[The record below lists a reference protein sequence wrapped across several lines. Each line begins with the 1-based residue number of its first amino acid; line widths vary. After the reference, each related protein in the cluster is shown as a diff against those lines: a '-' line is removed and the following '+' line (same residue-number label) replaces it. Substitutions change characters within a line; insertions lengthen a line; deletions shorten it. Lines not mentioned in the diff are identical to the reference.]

1 MYKVVYS
8 DVGTN
13 NLYSVIGSR
22 QTDASSKAV
31 RDFSIEYKIN
41 EWTYPKVNG
50 TNLMCFSKL
59 SSAKDFINTLGER
72 INLKIFKCTVKG
84 ARKKG
89 FFVSAWILDIQFVE
103 ELYKQKRMRKKITC
117 EDYRECVYPN
127 TVFCSAIK
135 LLYEVK

>member
-59 SSAKDFINTLGER
+59 SSAKDFINSLEQHT
-72 INLKIFKCTVKG
+72 NLKIFKCTVKG

-89 FFVSAWILDIQFVE
+89 FFVTAMFLDIKDTK
-103 ELYKQKRMRKKITC
+103 ELCKQKK
-117 EDYRECVYPN
+117 
-127 TVFCSAIK
+127 
-135 LLYEVK
+135 

>member
-1 MYKVVYS
+1 MGKIYYKVL
-8 DVGTN
+8 TQE
-13 NLYSVIGSR
+13 LKSVISR
-22 QTDASSKAV
+22 NRPLEDRFITENLIIQ
-31 RDFSIEYKIN
+31 YKIN

-59 SSAKDFINTLGER
+59 SSAKDFINKLGWR
-72 INLKIFKCTVKG
+72 INVKIFKCTVKG

-89 FFVSAWILDIQFVE
+89 FFVSAWVLDICFVE
-103 ELYKQKRMRKKITC
+103 KLYKQKRMRKKITC
-117 EDYRECVYPN
+117 ADYRECLYPN

>member
-13 NLYSVIGSR
+13 NLYSVIGSY
-22 QTDASSKAV
+22 QTGASSKAV
-31 RDFSIEYKIN
+31 QDFCIQYKIN

-59 SSAKDFINTLGER
+59 SSAKDFAISPGKR
-72 INLKIFKCTVKG
+72 FRYKIFKCATKG

-89 FFVSAWILDIQFVE
+89 FFVTAWDLDTLLAK
-103 ELYKQKRMRKKITC
+103 ELYKQKKMRKKITC
-117 EDYRECVYPN
+117 ENYRECYYPN

-135 LLYEVK
+135 LLHEV